1 MSTISCFRTAFASA
15 LVALALFTTG
25 SAAAMD
31 AVVPTDFATIS
42 AAIAGATD
50 VDLNGTVDILVM
62 DGVYAEDLVI
72 NRSDLVLMGASAA
85 MTVIQGS
92 GLVNTLRI
100 DGADNV
106 TVQGVTLSG
115 AATANVVS
123 LLNVSNCTLQQ
134 NIIENGNTGVSL
146 RSTTAT
152 TIADN
157 ELRGNRSAI
166 KVRESNGNT
175 VSGNDIHDQVKHGIV
190 VRLADDNFLDLNLVT
205 ANAGHGIRVRD
216 AVGTIVS
223 GNTITSSGRQ
233 GMRVRE
239 STGTTITGNTSS
251 SNGRNGLRMRDTQ
264 GSLVSM
270 NTFTLN
276 QEFGVRRR
284 TWTDDDFDGAVEGVQ
299 DPAGDNDLSGNVLG
313 ELQEDN

>member
-1 MSTISCFRTAFASA
+1 MSTFRSFHSAFTLA
-15 LVALALFTTG
+15 LVALSLFITG

-42 AAIAGATD
+42 EAIAGATD

-62 DGVYAEDLVI
+62 DGTYTEDLVI
-72 NRSDLVLMGASAA
+72 TRSDLVLMGASAE

-100 DGADNV
+100 SGADNV
-106 TVQGVTLSG
+106 TVQGVTLTG

-123 LLNVSNCTLQQ
+123 LFNASNCTIQQ
-134 NIIENGNTGVSL
+134 SIIENGNTGVSL

-152 TIADN
+152 TITGN

-166 KVRESNGNT
+166 KVRESSGNT

-190 VRLADDNFLDLNLVT
+190 VRLADDNFLDLNVLT

-223 GNTITSSGRQ
+223 GNTVTSSGRQ
-233 GMRVRE
+233 GMRVRQ

-270 NTFTLN
+270 NSFTLN

-284 TWTDDDFDGAVEGVQ
+284 DWVDDDFDAAVDGVQ
-299 DPAGDNDLSGNVLG
+299 DPSGDNDLSGNVLG
-313 ELQEDN
+313 ELRED

>member
-1 MSTISCFRTAFASA
+1 MSTYPSFRSVFALA
-15 LVALALFTTG
+15 LVALSLFTAG

-62 DGVYAEDLVI
+62 DGVYAGDLVI
-72 NRSDLVLMGASAA
+72 TRSDLVLMGASAA

-92 GLVNTLRI
+92 GVVNTLRI
-100 DGADNV
+100 SGASNV
-106 TVQGVTLSG
+106 TIQGVTLTG

-123 LLNVSNCTLQQ
+123 LSGATNCTLQQ

-152 TIADN
+152 VISGN

-175 VSGNDIHDQVKHGIV
+175 ISGNDIHDQVKHGVV
-190 VRLADDNFLDLNLVT
+190 VRLADDNFVDLNVVT

-216 AVGTIVS
+216 AVGTIIS
-223 GNTITSSGRQ
+223 GNTVTSSGRQ
-233 GMRVRE
+233 GMRVRQ

-284 TWTDDDFDGAVEGVQ
+284 GWVDDDFDGATDGVQ
-299 DPAGDNDLSGNVLG
+299 DPSGDNDLTGNVLG
-313 ELQEDN
+313 DLRED